1 MTTAYSREAEGLQAV
16 ERYDY
21 PEVVPQHSPL
31 EVASPHHDVSSKR
44 DAYGPED
51 VAAGQAGNHSD
62 AWPQSHETKGMISS
76 AGDAT
81 NEKGYI
87 SDTAKNRMRAAK
99 TSCLALGGIAC
110 RCGTGSCSWWS
121 SWNSRFEV
129 KHRVIAPYPLLN
141 RP

>member
-1 MTTAYSREAEGLQAV
+1 MTTAYSRGAEGLQAV

-87 SDTAKNRMRAAK
+87 SDTAKNRKCGLRRLHVWLLVGLLAVVVLAAVPGGV
-99 TSCLALGGIAC
+99 LGTRGSKSS
-110 RCGTGSCSWWS
+110 TG
-121 SWNSRFEV
+121 
-129 KHRVIAPYPLLN
+129 
-141 RP
+141 

>member
-1 MTTAYSREAEGLQAV
+1 MTTAYSQDAEGLQAV

-31 EVASPHHDVSSKR
+31 EVASPHHNVSSKR

-51 VAAGQAGNHSD
+51 VAAGQVGNHSD

-81 NEKGYI
+81 NEKVYI
-87 SDTAKNRMRAAK
+87 ADTARNRKCGLRRLHFWLLVGLLAVVVLAAV
-99 TSCLALGGIAC
+99 LGGVLGA
-110 RCGTGSCSWWS
+110 RGSKSNTG
-121 SWNSRFEV
+121 
-129 KHRVIAPYPLLN
+129 
-141 RP
+141 

>member
-1 MTTAYSREAEGLQAV
+1 MTTAYSRGAEGLQAV

-87 SDTAKNRMRAAK
+87 SDTAKKRKCGLRRLHVWLLVGLLAVVVLAAVPGGV
-99 TSCLALGGIAC
+99 LGTRGSKSS
-110 RCGTGSCSWWS
+110 TG
-121 SWNSRFEV
+121 
-129 KHRVIAPYPLLN
+129 
-141 RP
+141 